1 MVNMKKVG
9 ILGGT
14 FNPIHMGHLV
24 LAESAREAFLLD
36 EILFIPSGIPYMKNQ
51 KEVLEVS
58 ERVAMTS
65 LAIED
70 NPHFA
75 LSTIEAEN
83 PDNSYTFETICKL
96 KERHPN
102 TDYYF
107 IIGADSLF
115 HIESWKQPETIFDQT
130 TIIAAV
136 RDSLGL
142 EACQNKA
149 AQLKERYQAN
159 ILLLPHRMIDISSTE
174 IRERIREKKSIRYML
189 PDKVIAYIDR
199 KNLYFA

>member
-149 AQLKERYQAN
+149 AKLKERYQAN